1 MNKFTV
7 YVNVSISNL
16 LLSRLKEWER
26 WQAGSVVYVTVL
38 LLLTQGVGEVASRQ
52 CSVHDS
58 TLIVDSRSGRG
69 GKQAV

>member
-1 MNKFTV
+1 M
-7 YVNVSISNL
+7 
-16 LLSRLKEWER
+16 
-26 WQAGSVVYVTVL
+26 YVTVL

-52 CSVHDS
+52 CSVRDS